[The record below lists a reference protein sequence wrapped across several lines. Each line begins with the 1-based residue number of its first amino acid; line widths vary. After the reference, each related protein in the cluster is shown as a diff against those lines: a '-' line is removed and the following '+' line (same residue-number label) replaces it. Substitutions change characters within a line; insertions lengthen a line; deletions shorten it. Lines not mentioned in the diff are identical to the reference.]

1 MKALWRGRPPTGLR
15 RVGATYAALAVA
27 LGSPMFLYVPH
38 FAWLCPVLA
47 LCGSLAAFV
56 LALVARF
63 GRDTPVDLRQAP
75 AGVEVWAE
83 GEAAPA
89 LLLRG
94 ADLLGVSTCEGAR
107 GVDVAIT
114 HRAQPHKSFVFEG
127 VAPSE
132 VEPLRRAL
140 GLPQGG
146 FGGTAFPQG
155 TSRTLGSSLSG
166 VASFWFGI
174 VFAFFGLGVA
184 LEGAGPVAVVLTA
197 FTILG
202 APLAFFVWLAQ
213 RLTLRAQRGQ
223 RSCTLRP
230 DGFTCVVDGAERTLR
245 YTDIATARLERA
257 GIGLHTTDGKN
268 VYIALGL
275 VSVPERQ
282 HLLRQLLSARDR
294 AVAAGTATSVEESLR
309 SFLRRPGEPL
319 VGWLARVDSISV
331 LPGEGA
337 ALYRSAGIPERD
349 LWAALDDPD
358 LPVELRS
365 AVARRLCR
373 VDPSARVRVE
383 STALRLHAEDEQA
396 RFRVVVDMDPTT
408 QSEPLSPYEETLRG
422 TKPLRSR

>member
-1 MKALWRGRPPTGLR
+1 M
-15 RVGATYAALAVA
+15 GATYGALAVA
-27 LGSPMFLYVPH
+27 LASPAFLYVPH
-38 FAWLCPVLA
+38 LAWLCPVLA
-47 LCGSLAAFV
+47 LFGSLAAFV

-63 GRDTPVDLRQAP
+63 GRDTPVDLRESAG
-75 AGVEVWAE
+75 GVEVWAE
-83 GEAAPA
+83 GEATPA
-89 LLLRG
+89 LVLRG
-94 ADLLGVSTCEGAR
+94 VDLLGVSTCKGET

-127 VAPSE
+127 VAATE
-132 VEPLRRAL
+132 VEPLRRSL

-146 FGGTAFPQG
+146 FGGAAFPQG

-174 VFAFFGLGVA
+174 VFAFFGLGAA
-184 LEGAGPVAVVLTA
+184 LDGAGPVAVVLTA
-197 FTILG
+197 FVILG

-230 DGFTCVVDGAERTLR
+230 DGFSFVVEQRERTLR
-245 YTDIATARLERA
+245 YADIATARLERA
-257 GIGLHTTDGKN
+257 GIGLRTTDGN
-268 VYIALGL
+268 SVYIALGL
-275 VSVPERQ
+275 VPLAERD

-294 AVAAGTATSVEESLR
+294 ALAATAGAGIEEPLR
-309 SFLRRPGEPL
+309 AFLRRPEEPL
-319 VGWLARVDSISV
+319 VGWLTRVDSISV

-337 ALYRSAGIPERD
+337 ALYRSAGIPERE
-349 LWAALDDPD
+349 LWAAVDDPD

-383 STALRLHAEDEQA
+383 ATAQRLHAPDEQA
-396 RFRVVVDMDPTT
+396 RFRVVVDLDPAT
-408 QSEPLSPYEETLRG
+408 QSEPTSGARRRAL
-422 TKPLRSR
+422 